1 MVFTSSWSTISSAQ
15 TDADSPLDVV
25 LMEGMRQN
33 ELHLYEWLGQGYTPS
48 TAHNHNGVNSANVI
62 LGINAVNSS
71 AIVAN
76 SVTSTKLGST
86 SVELSHLKFTQGSW
100 SSGSAYS
107 TSDIVTVA
115 IERYSHNFIL
125 RMSDPGAGGGY
136 INQTMFTSG
145 TVADDFDSGN
155 RMVAVL
161 NIKKSDAVGVAYFYW
176 DYHSS

>member
-62 LGINAVNSS
+62 LGIDAVNSS

-76 SVTSTKLGST
+76 AVTSTKIGTTAVETNHLKLGSGSQSWAGTT
-86 SVELSHLKFTQGSW
+86 SIDEYIAVNRYAHSFRLRTDNTSTMLCEFGMVNTSASD
-100 SSGSAYS
+100 SSAKDGVHITGNHSAP
-107 TSDIVTVA
+107 T
-115 IERYSHNFIL
+115 
-125 RMSDPGAGGGY
+125 GGMAFY
-136 INQTMFTSG
+136 
-145 TVADDFDSGN
+145 V
-155 RMVAVL
+155 
-161 NIKKSDAVGVAYFYW
+161 YW